1 MSTNQHE
8 PMPEGWTRVEYDGQ
22 PMYVRPVDHPKSQPW
37 RVYEHLVM
45 ATWGSTP
52 DHAMADPYQRGPHLG
67 LALAG
72 EAGEVVELIKKAHR
86 ENDACATINVEK
98 LLDEVGDVLW
108 AITSIALWAGHS
120 LDDVRILNEAKM
132 RERHPHLVEGIG

>member
-1 MSTNQHE
+1 MSTDEQE
-8 PMPEGWTRVEYDGQ
+8 PMPEGWTQVEYAGET
-22 PMYVRPVDHPKSQPW
+22 MYVHPANHPKAFPW
-37 RVYEHLVM
+37 RTYEALVM

-52 DHAMADPYQRGPHLG
+52 GHAMADPTQRGPHLG

-86 ENDACATINVEK
+86 TNDACANVDVER

-120 LDDVRILNEAKM
+120 LDDVRILNEVKM
-132 RERHPHLVEGIG
+132 RQRHPFLAEGIG